1 MPRGYW
7 ISVYREII
15 DADKL
20 AAYAAIAGPALEANG
35 GRYLVRGG
43 RVEAKE
49 AGLEERTVVVEFE
62 SFEVALAA
70 YKTDAYQAA
79 LKKLDGGVV
88 RDLRIVEGVI

>member
-62 SFEVALAA
+62 SFEAALAA

-79 LKKLDGGVV
+79 LKVLDRCCV
-88 RDLRIVEGVI
+88 RDLRLVEGVI